1 MKPNKTIINKTLPV
15 IAAFAALIFCAEA
28 ATIDVSLTWDNS
40 VDPNVTGY
48 RLYHGPSSGNYT
60 NSITVGNTNVYR
72 FSTSAADPN
81 TTFYFAVTALTTNNT
96 LALESDFSSE
106 VAFRHPFITSI
117 VKSAS
122 QVQLSF
128 TTILGKVY
136 RVKQSS
142 SVPNSINSWT
152 TAGSVNGTGS
162 PVQLTIPNA
171 VSSQLFYLI
180 EQLP

>member
-1 MKPNKTIINKTLPV
+1 MRPRLRYLEKKGRERLIGSPELAAQVSFVPELPGQGCKGLYLEKTEVTNGSY
-15 IAAFAALIFCAEA
+15 
-28 ATIDVSLTWDNS
+28 ID
-40 VDPNVTGY
+40 
-48 RLYHGPSSGNYT
+48 
-60 NSITVGNTNVYR
+60 I
-72 FSTSAADPN
+72 STSTTVTTRRAAPW
-81 TTFYFAVTALTTNNT
+81 AGILTEPTNNT
-96 LALESDFSSE
+96 VALESDFSSE

-117 VKSAS
+117 VKSAN